1 MTVGLLRRMADPAL
15 RYAELNARAERAV
28 RDGKSHRRR
37 AQGGQ
42 RLSRIAASRD
52 AVLERSQGGCENPR
66 CPDPRYT
73 SARSRN
79 GAYLLEVDHI
89 DDHAKG
95 GEDLPK
101 AMIALCPNC
110 HALKTR
116 GTVSDEFRALLRATA
131 LARHQ
136 ELLAAAR

>member
-1 MTVGLLRRMADPAL
+1 MDRPTP
-15 RYAELNARAERAV
+15 
-28 RDGKSHRRR
+28 
-37 AQGGQ
+37 
-42 RLSRIAASRD
+42 
-52 AVLERSQGGCENPR
+52 
-66 CPDPRYT
+66 T
-73 SARSRN
+73 
-79 GAYLLEVDHI
+79 LLEVDHI

-95 GEDLPK
+95 GADLPK

-116 GTVSDEFRALLRATA
+116 GTVTDEFRALVRATA